1 MFASTLGFGCLGS
14 SFKRCNA
21 PQRARLCL
29 GCISVW
35 TCCCVGPNELC
46 RGEIFLDHP
55 LSERP
60 GHFPQL
66 TCPCA
71 YLQNPPN
78 PGVSRLVDSPSE
90 GKELS
95 PQDTWIER
103 LPLIHMAFYITH
115 GMSQR
120 LFSLSLES
128 KNGREMCYLRKIL
141 HICESNETCLGRFWI
156 LHYHAC
162 NF

>member
-1 MFASTLGFGCLGS
+1 MQRSAVVSWMHFRLNVLLRWAEWTLQEGDFTGS
-14 SFKRCNA
+14 
-21 PQRARLCL
+21 P
-29 GCISVW
+29 
-35 TCCCVGPNELC
+35 
-46 RGEIFLDHP
+46 LDHP
-55 LSERP
+55 LGERP

-78 PGVSRLVDSPSE
+78 PCVSHLVNSPSE

-103 LPLIHMAFYITH
+103 LPLIHMAFCITH

-120 LFSLSLES
+120 QFSLSLES
-128 KNGREMCYLRKIL
+128 KNGRDMCYLRKIL